1 MNFLLLL
8 ILFLVVV
15 PTPALAYLDP
25 GTGSYLIQILVGGGL
40 GLTFIIKQ
48 YWSTIRSFFSK
59 GKTDEK
65 KSANKAAEKESNED

>member
-1 MNFLLLL
+1 MILLLL
-8 ILFLVVV
+8 TAFYLFVL

-48 YWSTIRSFFSK
+48 YWSNIRSFFSK
-59 GKTDEK
+59 GKTNEKKNTNKIIEK
-65 KSANKAAEKESNED
+65 KSTED